1 MFRCHPLALL
11 TLAGLLA
18 ISGCASLPD
27 GGLGDILNLPL
38 DEATVTAGLKE
49 ALAVGTGRT
58 TLSLGA
64 VDGYLGNQLVR
75 IAIPAD
81 LRSVTDKLRQLGLD
95 SYVDELEVGMN
106 RAAEAAAGQAGLVFR
121 DAITSMTIADAFGIL
136 NGGDNAATD
145 TFRDRTRP
153 TLEARYL
160 PITRAAMQDV
170 GLARRYSE
178 LLARYNSIPLVQKP
192 ALVELDQYVTARALD
207 GLFAVLATEE
217 AKIRQDPAARTTE
230 LLRRVFG
237 R

>member
-1 MFRCHPLALL
+1 
-11 TLAGLLA
+11 
-18 ISGCASLPD
+18 
-27 GGLGDILNLPL
+27 
-38 DEATVTAGLKE
+38 
-49 ALAVGTGRT
+49 
-58 TLSLGA
+58 
-64 VDGYLGNQLVR
+64 
-75 IAIPAD
+75 
-81 LRSVTDKLRQLGLD
+81 
-95 SYVDELEVGMN
+95 MN